1 LARRRFADNQLEK
14 NKDSWMIITNLA
26 GVTQATRM
34 DRKQMITLSYPV
46 DGGKL
51 KFFFEGNASSPTP
64 I

>member
-1 LARRRFADNQLEK
+1 
-14 NKDSWMIITNLA
+14 MIITNLA
-26 GVTQATRM
+26 GITQATRM